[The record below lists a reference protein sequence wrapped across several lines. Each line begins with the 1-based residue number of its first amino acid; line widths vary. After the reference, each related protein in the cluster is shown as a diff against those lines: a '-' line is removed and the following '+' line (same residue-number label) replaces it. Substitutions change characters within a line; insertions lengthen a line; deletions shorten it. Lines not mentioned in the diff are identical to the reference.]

1 MKKTILLAAIIA
13 GLTASSTAITATY
26 AGTVEK
32 EGPQTEFVIGYASDQ
47 ASTVELQVPERE
59 GLNITYPEVKE
70 FDPENTSKSVLRDG
84 QNIPLIELKIRV
96 ESGEIVQREYE
107 IPVTLQA
114 YRKNIS
120 EESSTRPRIVQ
131 ERQFSFTYLTAE
143 SPDFGFEGDLIDSNE
158 TVEEKDEPDEV
169 LNLSEENT
177 ITEEKEN
184 ITQEGGEKESGSRTT
199 LLLTVA
205 VVLVFGYTIYEAFT

>member
-47 ASTVELQVPERE
+47 ASTVELQIPERE
-59 GLNITYPEVKE
+59 GLNITYPEVTE
-70 FDPENTSKSVLRDG
+70 FDPGNTSKSVLRDG

-120 EESSTRPRIVQ
+120 EESSTRPQIVQ

-199 LLLTVA
+199 LMLAVA

>member
-1 MKKTILLAAIIA
+1 MKKALLF
-13 GLTASSTAITATY
+13 TAFIFFLAQSTAITATY
-26 AGTVEK
+26 AGTGEK
-32 EGPQTEFVIGYASDQ
+32 EGPETEFTVGYASDK
-47 ASTVELQVPERE
+47 ASKVELEVSDRE
-59 GLNITYPEVKE
+59 GLNITYPEVTE

-84 QNIPLIELKIRV
+84 KNIPLIELKIGV
-96 ESGEIVQREYE
+96 ESQKIVQREYN

-143 SPDFGFEGDLIDSNE
+143 SPDYGFEGDLIDSNE
-158 TVEEKDEPDEV
+158 TVEEEDEPDEV

-184 ITQEGGEKESGSRTT
+184 NTQEGGEKESESKTT
-199 LLLTVA
+199 FLLAFA

>member
-47 ASTVELQVPERE
+47 ASTVELQAPERE
-59 GLNITYPEVKE
+59 GLNITYPESTN

-114 YRKNIS
+114 YRKNIA

-199 LLLTVA
+199 LLLTIA